1 MRRKSQIITAKF
13 AENNCLSDEF
23 GLLGVVGEVVYKEKY
38 RYFCTKEEKMAV
50 QTQRKL
56 FTVNDYYKMA
66 EVGILDWEDRVELIH
81 GEILKMSPINSPH
94 AKIVARLTRILNAML
109 GERALVRGQCPIQID
124 EYSEPE
130 PDLSIVA
137 FQIDEY
143 EDQHPRPEEVYLL
156 IEASDTTLQR
166 DRKLKLPMYAE
177 AAIPEVWILDMK
189 NQIVEVYTN
198 PENGKYQTLLKAQKG
213 DKLQCTSL
221 AFELE
226 VERIFGR
233 KYTK

>member
-1 MRRKSQIITAKF
+1 
-13 AENNCLSDEF
+13 
-23 GLLGVVGEVVYKEKY
+23 
-38 RYFCTKEEKMAV
+38 MAV

-56 FTVNDYYKMA
+56 FTVTDFYKMA

-81 GEILKMSPINSPH
+81 GEILEMSPINSPH
-94 AKIVARLTRILNAML
+94 AKIVARLTRILNAIL

-130 PDLSIVA
+130 PDVSVVE

-156 IEASDTTLQR
+156 IEASDSTLHQ
-166 DRKLKLPMYAE
+166 DRKIKLPLYL
-177 AAIPEVWILDMK
+177 ILIYYD
-189 NQIVEVYTN
+189 ETN
-198 PENGKYQTLLKAQKG
+198 PESGQYQKMIKAQKG
-213 DKLQCTSL
+213 DTLHCTSL

>member
-1 MRRKSQIITAKF
+1 
-13 AENNCLSDEF
+13 
-23 GLLGVVGEVVYKEKY
+23 
-38 RYFCTKEEKMAV
+38 MAV

-56 FTVNDYYKMA
+56 FTVSDFYKMA
-66 EVGILDWEDRVELIH
+66 EVGILDWDDRVELIH
-81 GEILKMSPINSPH
+81 GEILEMSPINSPH
-94 AKIVARLTRILNAML
+94 AKIVARLTRILNAIL
-109 GERALVRGQCPIQID
+109 GERALVRGQSPIHID

-130 PDLSIVA
+130 PDVSVVE

-156 IEASDTTLQR
+156 IEASDSTLR
-166 DRKLKLPMYAE
+166 DRKLKLPLYAE

-189 NQIVEVYTN
+189 SQVVEVYTN
-198 PENGKYQTLLKAQKG
+198 PESGQYQKMIKAQKG
-213 DKLQCTSL
+213 DTLYCTSL

>member
-1 MRRKSQIITAKF
+1 
-13 AENNCLSDEF
+13 
-23 GLLGVVGEVVYKEKY
+23 
-38 RYFCTKEEKMAV
+38 MAV

-56 FTVNDYYKMA
+56 FTVSDFYKMA
-66 EVGILDWEDRVELIH
+66 EVGILDWDDRVELIH
-81 GEILKMSPINSPH
+81 GEILEMSPINSPH
-94 AKIVARLTRILNAML
+94 AKIVARLTRILNAIL

-130 PDLSIVA
+130 PDVSVVE

-143 EDQHPRPEEVYLL
+143 EDQHPSPEEVYLL
-156 IEASDTTLQR
+156 IEASDSTLHR
-166 DRKLKLPMYAE
+166 DRKLKLPLYAE

-189 NQIVEVYTN
+189 SQIVEVYTN
-198 PENGKYQTLLKAQKG
+198 PENGQYQKMIKAQKG
-213 DKLQCTSL
+213 DTLHCMSL
-221 AFELE
+221 PFELE